1 MAVTWPIKL
10 DGSTAG
16 SAPGD
21 WDVTTRS
28 GKGSLLNTAE
38 HDNSLISLREAV
50 NELKTTKPEAGDGAD
65 EVTKNSNLSASA
77 EIWLRDPLRQRVEA
91 ATGGMC
97 TVLYD
102 DVGLPSY
109 MRIIPAMTAD
119 TLMSGMPTTLHPAFL
134 KNGVK
139 IPELF
144 IGMFQAYVIG
154 GRAYSLPYKPP
165 AMGMDFDDARGYCT
179 AKGTGWHLMTNWEWA
194 AVALWCMKNGFEPRG
209 NTDHGRAHDATY
221 ETGTRR
227 DGDTYAPGG
236 SSGAGNILCGTGP
249 YSWRHD
255 GTPAGISDLVGNVWE
270 WVEGF
275 KLSDGRI
282 YMPAD
287 NEYDLA
293 EGSWPAMDHWF
304 SDEADVLTLQN
315 TAGTSTE
322 DSLSVTWGSVAKDS
336 GYAESDLLNMAL
348 ISPNGVIPQGRL
360 YVKTAGERLPIRGGA
375 RVYGINAGLAA
386 LHLHNVRGNVA
397 SFTGFRPAF
406 VNI

>member
-1 MAVTWPIKL
+1 MY
-10 DGSTAG
+10 
-16 SAPGD
+16 
-21 WDVTTRS
+21 
-28 GKGSLLNTAE
+28 
-38 HDNSLISLREAV
+38 
-50 NELKTTKPEAGDGAD
+50 
-65 EVTKNSNLSASA
+65 
-77 EIWLRDPLRQRVEA
+77 
-91 ATGGMC
+91 

-102 DVGLPSY
+102 NAGLPSY

-165 AMGMDFDDARGYCT
+165 TVSVDFDAARGYCT

-221 ETGTRR
+221 ETGTRQ
-227 DGDTYAPGG
+227 DGDTYAPGD
-236 SSGAGNILCGTGP
+236 SSGVGNILCGTGP

-270 WVEGF
+270 WVDGF

-304 SDEADVLTLQN
+304 SDEADEPTLKN

-322 DSLSVTWGSVAKDS
+322 DSLSVVWGSVAKEA
-336 GYAESDLLNMAL
+336 GYTESNLLNMAL

-360 YVKTAGERLPIRGGA
+360 YVRTAGERLPFRGGA
-375 RVYGINAGLAA
+375 RHIGGVAGLAA
-386 LHLHNVRGNVA
+386 LYLSYVRSSSHTGI
-397 SFTGFRPAF
+397 GFRPAF

>member
-1 MAVTWPIKL
+1 MSKDLILRTALTGGTDGAL
-10 DGSTAG
+10 DNYPVASCETGKPAIAFVLGSGIYHYIYDETE
-16 SAPGD
+16 
-21 WDVTTRS
+21 TRS
-28 GKGSLLNTAE
+28 ENSPEVIIPN
-38 HDNSLISLREAV
+38 DNSSG
-50 NELKTTKPEAGDGAD
+50 TGAWCLATITD
-65 EVTKNSNLSASA
+65 PASA
-77 EIWLRDPLRQRVEA
+77 TQLEA
-91 ATGGMC
+91 ATGGQC

-154 GRAYSLPYKPP
+154 GRAYSLPYKNPTVNV
-165 AMGMDFDDARGYCT
+165 DFDAARGYCT

-221 ETGTRR
+221 ETGTRQ
-227 DGDTYAPGG
+227 DGDTYAPGD
-236 SSGAGNILCGTGP
+236 SSGVGNILCGTGP

-270 WVEGF
+270 WVDGF

-304 SDEADVLTLQN
+304 SDEADELTLKN

-322 DSLSVTWGSVAKDS
+322 DTLSVVWGSVAKES

-348 ISPNGVIPQGRL
+348 ISPNGVIPQGQL
-360 YVKTAGERLPIRGGA
+360 YVRTAGERLPIRGGG
-375 RVYGINAGLAA
+375 RSYSGSAGLAA
-386 LHLHNVRGNVA
+386 LALSYVRSITYSIV
-397 SFTGFRPAF
+397 GFRPAF
-406 VNI
+406 SNI

>member
-1 MAVTWPIKL
+1 MSKDIIARTGLTGGTDGDL
-10 DGSTAG
+10 DNYPVANCETGKPAI
-16 SAPGD
+16 AFVHGD
-21 WDVTTRS
+21 GIYHYIYDETEDR
-28 GKGSLLNTAE
+28 AE
-38 HDNSLISLREAV
+38 NSPEVIIPDDNSSG
-50 NELKTTKPEAGDGAD
+50 TGAWCLATITD
-65 EVTKNSNLSASA
+65 PASASQ
-77 EIWLRDPLRQRVEA
+77 LEA
-91 ATGGMC
+91 ATGGQC

-119 TLMSGMPTTLHPAFL
+119 TLMSGMPSTLHPAFL

-154 GRAYSLPYKPP
+154 GRAYSLPYKNPKIYV
-165 AMGMDFDDARGYCT
+165 DFDAARGYCT

-194 AVALWCMKNGFEPRG
+194 AVALWCMKNNFEPRG
-209 NTDHGRAHDATY
+209 NTDRGRAHDATH

-227 DGDTYAPGG
+227 DGDTYAPGDY
-236 SSGAGNILCGTGP
+236 SGVGNILCGTGP

-270 WVEGF
+270 RVDGF
-275 KLSDGRI
+275 KLLDGRI

-293 EGSWPAMDHWF
+293 EGSWPALDHWF
-304 SDEADVLTLQN
+304 SDESGTLTLRN
-315 TAGTSTE
+315 TAGTSSE
-322 DSLSVTWGSVAKDS
+322 DSLSVIWGSVAKAA
-336 GYAESDLLNMAL
+336 GYMESDLLNMAL
-348 ISPNGVIPQGRL
+348 ISPNGVVPQGRL
-360 YVKTAGERLPIRGGA
+360 YARTAGECLPFRGGY
-375 RVYGINAGLAA
+375 RNNVGYAGLAA
-386 LHLHNVRGNVA
+386 LYLSDVRSA
-397 SFTGFRPAF
+397 SNENIGFRPAF